1 MQLYNYSLY
10 DVKMLFSNQSLLS
23 THPPTL
29 LAQSAPEF
37 PDLLTKVLQDS
48 TTFVYAILIL
58 IIGWIVAW
66 GVSGIVRGLLKRTEI
81 DNRIATWLTGQQG
94 GEPIPIEQWTA
105 DIVYW
110 LIILFVVVAALQR
123 LQLQAVSEPLNTLLN
138 EITGFLPQ
146 IGAAAILLGLAWL
159 LATLVRII
167 VVRVLRTFNID
178 QQFGEQIGSTENELV
193 LSETIGNT
201 LYWFIFL
208 LFLPSILSTLQ
219 LEGTLLPVQ
228 ELLNRIL
235 SILPNIFAA
244 ILIVLIGWLIAQLVR
259 KIVTNLLETAR
270 ADELGARFGLS
281 GEEDS
286 QSLSWIIGTLVYVLI
301 LIPVAI
307 AGLEALKI
315 QAISQPAIAML
326 DQVLNTLPKIFTA
339 VLVLVISFLIAQYVA
354 EFVSNILSNVG
365 FDNVFSWLGLQRS
378 QAEEVPGPPQES
390 QEEGSLEQKTKTPS
404 EIIGTIV
411 VVGIMLFATLAAV
424 DILKI
429 PALTELVSGI
439 VFISGKIIAGLVV
452 LGIGLYFANLSFNL
466 ILNSGMQQRN
476 TVAQAA
482 RIVVIAFTVAMA
494 LQQIGIAPSIVNL
507 AFGLLFGS
515 IAVAI
520 ALAFGLGAREVA
532 GEQVREWLNNF
543 KSNQDN

>member
-1 MQLYNYSLY
+1 
-10 DVKMLFSNQSLLS
+10 
-23 THPPTL
+23 
-29 LAQSAPEF
+29 
-37 PDLLTKVLQDS
+37 
-48 TTFVYAILIL
+48 
-58 IIGWIVAW
+58 
-66 GVSGIVRGLLKRTEI
+66 
-81 DNRIATWLTGQQG
+81 
-94 GEPIPIEQWTA
+94 
-105 DIVYW
+105 
-110 LIILFVVVAALQR
+110 
-123 LQLQAVSEPLNTLLN
+123 
-138 EITGFLPQ
+138 
-146 IGAAAILLGLAWL
+146 
-159 LATLVRII
+159 

-339 VLVLVISFLIAQYVA
+339 VLVLIIFFLIAQYVA
-354 EFVSNILSNVG
+354 EFVTNILSNVG
-365 FDNVFSWLGLQRS
+365 FDNVFYWLGLQRS
-378 QAEEVPGPPQES
+378 QAEDEVPSPPQES
-390 QEEGSLEQKTKTPS
+390 QEEGSLQQKTPS

-429 PALTELVSGI
+429 PALTELVSGL

-466 ILNSGMQQRN
+466 ILSSEMQQRN
-476 TVAQAA
+476 TLAQAA

>member
-301 LIPVAI
+301 LIPVVI

-339 VLVLVISFLIAQYVA
+339 VLVLVISFLIAQYIA

-365 FDNVFSWLGLQRS
+365 FDNVFSWLGLQS
-378 QAEEVPGPPQES
+378 SPADGEVPGPPQES
-390 QEEGSLEQKTKTPS
+390 QEEGSLKQKTPS

-466 ILNSGMQQRN
+466 ILSSGMQQRN